1 MRNLERS
8 FIVNT
13 VCFAA
18 MAAGTILACSTASA
32 PDTPSE
38 DGGMVTPVDEGGT
51 AAETGGPLPDGATP
65 DTSVP
70 QTKCAKAADCAS
82 GVCNQATGM
91 CIAPTCKDGVKNGVE
106 SDLDCG
112 GTDCP
117 KCDSSR
123 ACKLAADCVSGVCLD
138 PDGKGKKCQAPTST
152 DMVKNGNE
160 TGVDCGG
167 TGNPKCADGQGCA
180 TRDDCTS
187 LYCLANVC
195 TAPKPDDGVK
205 DGNETDVDCGGPGA
219 KPCADGLMCAI
230 DTDCTSS
237 VCLDTGNG
245 MGLRCQVPSYT
256 DMRMNGNETD
266 VDCGGDPAHPCA
278 TGKKCKASADCTT
291 LGCDYNFKCA
301 NARSCTRQY
310 GGDTCGSGGEGG
322 VGPAAWESCCTTIPV
337 TTASGGTVYMDRYPV
352 TAGRMRAFLEDPAV
366 NYNVRAFVKSVQ
378 DAGTMPKIP
387 VTASTAATPVVDG
400 VNPVLDPAWL
410 PYLPV
415 SFAGNTDPAEIAD
428 CGQSG
433 TCTNV
438 NGECGPSK
446 TCLAGT
452 TQPGI
457 YTSVH
462 NHLGGFIF
470 KNNSQSATGCYVG
483 SPGTHSFRFPD
494 GMQDGDTPDQ
504 PVEVYD
510 TKSLNCVDYL
520 MAQAFC
526 VWDGGRLETFQEWQ
540 AAWGAGA
547 TPYVAQTSTKPAEP
561 NQRCDQSTSCV
572 FTTNAQSAIDCKTS
586 TTGLSC
592 NGAVGKCCLQG
603 GPATNPTTIGGG
615 NQTYYGCRF
624 PWATDADHAFCGV
637 TWPATTSIEYSDY
650 KYSYEYPK
658 LANADFIVFLS
669 APGRTKGRGPLG
681 HSDVI
686 GTGFELTSSVTW
698 NTSPLDGRHR
708 WTGNGSWEVH
718 DYAKSYGGTS
728 ELINKYGK
736 LGARCVKF
744 APAN

>member
-1 MRNLERS
+1 MRPLQRT
-8 FIVNT
+8 FLVNSL
-13 VCFAA
+13 CFAA
-18 MAAGTILACSTASA
+18 ITAGTVLACSTAN
-32 PDTPSE
+32 PTETPA
-38 DGGMVTPVDEGGT
+38 DDAGVGIPVDEGG
-51 AAETGGPLPDGATP
+51 AAEAGPLADGAP
-65 DTSVP
+65 ADTSVP
-70 QTKCAKAADCAS
+70 QTKCMKAADCSS

-91 CIAPTCKDGVKNGVE
+91 CIAASCKDGVKNAAE
-106 SDLDCG
+106 TDLDCG
-112 GTDCP
+112 GTDCA
-117 KCDSSR
+117 KCDTAR
-123 ACKLAADCVSGVCLD
+123 TCTLAADCVSGVCLD
-138 PDGKGKKCQAPTST
+138 TGTGKKCQAPTST
-152 DMVKNGNE
+152 DLVKNGNE

-167 TGNPKCADGQGCA
+167 TGNPKCDNGKPCV
-180 TRDDCTS
+180 TRVDCTS
-187 LYCLANVC
+187 DYCAANVC
-195 TAPKPDDGVK
+195 TAPKPNDGQK
-205 DGNETDVDCGGPGA
+205 NGMETDVDCGGPGA
-219 KPCADGLMCAI
+219 SRCVDGKMCLVG
-230 DTDCTSS
+230 TDCTSD
-237 VCLDTGNG
+237 VCKDLADG

-256 DMRMNGNETD
+256 DLTMNGAETD

-278 TGKKCKASADCTT
+278 TGKKCKVGVDCTT

-301 NARSCTRQY
+301 PARSCTAHY
-310 GGDTCGSGGEGG
+310 GGDTCGAGGEGG
-322 VGPAAWESCCTTIPV
+322 VGAAAWESCCTTIPV
-337 TTASGGTVYMDRYPV
+337 TTASAGTVYMDKYPV
-352 TAGRMRAFLEDPAV
+352 TAGRMRAFLESDNV
-366 NYNVRAFVKSVQ
+366 KYNVRGFVQTVQ
-378 DAGTMPKIP
+378 AAGKMPKIP
-387 VTASTAATPVVDG
+387 VTASTAATPVPDG
-400 VNPVLDPAWL
+400 LNPVLDAAWN

-415 SFAGNTDPAEIAD
+415 SFAGNTDPAELSD

-433 TCTNV
+433 TCTQV

-452 TQPGI
+452 QQAGI
-457 YTSVH
+457 YTSVR

-483 SPGTHSFRFPD
+483 SPGTHSLRFPD
-494 GMQDGDTPDQ
+494 GMQDGATPDQ

-540 AAWGAGA
+540 QAYGTGA
-547 TPYVAQTSTKPAEP
+547 TPYVAQTATRPAEP
-561 NQRCDQSTSCV
+561 TQRCDAASSCAW
-572 FTTNAQSAIDCKTS
+572 TTAAQSKIDCKTA
-586 TTGLSC
+586 TTGLTC
-592 NGAVGKCCLQG
+592 NGAAGKCCLEG
-603 GPATNPTTIGGG
+603 GPTASGGSGGG
-615 NQTYYGCRF
+615 NQTYFGCRF

-637 TWPATTSIEYSDY
+637 SWPATTSIEYSDY

-658 LANADFIVFLS
+658 LTNSDFIVFLS

-698 NTSPLDGRHR
+698 NASPLDGRHR

-718 DYAKSYGGTS
+718 DYNRTYGGTS

>member
-1 MRNLERS
+1 MRTFERTFLLNS
-8 FIVNT
+8 L
-13 VCFAA
+13 CFAA
-18 MAAGTILACSTASA
+18 IAAGTILACSTTNDPTA
-32 PDTPSE
+32 TPTDE
-38 DGGMVTPVDEGGT
+38 AGVVTPVDEGGT
-51 AAETGGPLPDGATP
+51 TAEAGPLPDGALP

-70 QTKCAKAADCAS
+70 QPKCTKSGDCAS
-82 GVCNQATGM
+82 GVCNQATGQ
-91 CIAPTCKDGVKNGVE
+91 CVAADCKDGVKNAVE
-106 SDLDCG
+106 TDLDCG
-112 GTDCP
+112 GGDCP
-117 KCDSSR
+117 KCDVAK
-123 ACKLAADCVSGVCLD
+123 ACKVAGDCVSGVCID

-167 TGNPKCADGQGCA
+167 TANPTCANGQACA
-180 TRDDCTS
+180 TRADCTS
-187 LYCLANVC
+187 LYCLVNVC
-195 TAPKPDDGVK
+195 TAPKPDDMTQNGT
-205 DGNETDVDCGGPGA
+205 ETDVDCGGLGA
-219 KPCADGLMCAI
+219 KPCADGKMCLV
-230 DTDCTSS
+230 DVDCTSS
-237 VCLDTGNG
+237 VCKDLADG

-256 DMRMNGNETD
+256 DTKLNGNETD

-278 TGKKCKASADCTT
+278 TGQSCTVSADCTS
-291 LGCDYNFKCA
+291 LGCDYNHKCA
-301 NARSCTRQY
+301 NARSCAPHY

-322 VGPAAWESCCTTIPV
+322 IGAAAWESCCKTIPV
-337 TTASGGTVYMDRYPV
+337 TTVSGGTVYMDKYPV
-352 TAGRMRAFLEDPAV
+352 TAGRMRAFLESPDV
-366 NYNVRAFVKSVQ
+366 SYNVRGFVASVQ
-378 DAGTMPKIP
+378 AAGTMPKIP
-387 VTASTAATPVVDG
+387 VTASTGTNPVVDG
-400 VNPVLDPAWL
+400 VHPVLDPAWNA
-410 PYLPV
+410 YLPV

-433 TCTNV
+433 TCTQV

-452 TQPGI
+452 TQPGV
-457 YTSVH
+457 YTSVR

-483 SPGTHSFRFPD
+483 SPGTHSYRFPD
-494 GMQDGDTPDQ
+494 DMQDGATPDQ

-510 TKSLNCVDYL
+510 TKSLSCVDYV

-540 AAWGAGA
+540 AAYGTGA
-547 TPYVAQTSTKPAEP
+547 TPYVAQTTTKPADP
-561 NQRCDQSTSCV
+561 TQRCDAASSCV
-572 FTTNAQSAIDCKTS
+572 WTTAAQSKIDCKTS
-586 TTGLSC
+586 TTGLTC
-592 NGAVGKCCLQG
+592 NGGVGKCCLEG
-603 GPATNPTTIGGG
+603 GPTAAGGTGGG
-615 NQTYYGCRF
+615 NQTYFGCRF

-637 TWPATTSIEYSDY
+637 SWPATTSIEYSDY

-658 LANADFIVFLS
+658 LTNTDFIVFLS

-698 NTSPLDGRHR
+698 NASPLDGRHR

-718 DYAKSYGGTS
+718 DYSRTYGGTS

-744 APAN
+744 SPAN

>member
-1 MRNLERS
+1 MRNLERT
-8 FIVNT
+8 FVVNA

-18 MAAGTILACSTASA
+18 IAAGTILACSTASST
-32 PDTPSE
+32 DTPGD
-38 DGGMVTPVDEGGT
+38 DGGSVSPGDEGGVT
-51 AAETGGPLPDGATP
+51 SEGGPLPDGASP

-70 QTKCAKAADCAS
+70 EAKCAKAADCAS
-82 GVCNQATGM
+82 GVCNLATGM
-91 CIAPTCKDGVKNGVE
+91 CSAPTCKDGVKNATE
-106 SDLDCG
+106 TDLDCG

-117 KCDSSR
+117 KCDTSR
-123 ACKLAADCVSGVCLD
+123 ACKLAADCISGVCVD
-138 PDGKGKKCQAPTST
+138 PDGKGKKCQAPTNT

-167 TGNPKCADGQGCA
+167 TGNPKCDNGQGCA

-195 TAPKPDDGVK
+195 TAAKPDDGVK
-205 DGNETDVDCGGPGA
+205 DGNETDVDCGGAGA
-219 KPCADGLMCAI
+219 KPCADGLMCLV

-237 VCLDTGNG
+237 VCLDTGGG
-245 MGLRCQVPSYT
+245 MGLRCQVPTYT

-278 TGKKCKASADCTT
+278 TGKKCKLGGDCTSQ
-291 LGCDYNFKCA
+291 GCDYNFKCA
-301 NARSCTRQY
+301 NARSCTGHY
-310 GGDTCGSGGEGG
+310 GGDTCGTGGEGG
-322 VGPAAWESCCTTIPV
+322 VGAAAWESCCTTIPV
-337 TTASGGTVYMDRYPV
+337 MTASGGTVYMDKYPV
-352 TAGRMRAFLEDPAV
+352 TAGRMRAFLE
-366 NYNVRAFVKSVQ
+366 NESIKYNVRAFVKSVQ

-415 SFAGNTDPAEIAD
+415 SFAGNTDPPPAEISD

-452 TQPGI
+452 LQPGV
-457 YTSVH
+457 YTSVF

-470 KNNSQSATGCYVG
+470 KNNSQSQTGCYVG
-483 SPGTHSFRFPD
+483 APGTHSFRFPD
-494 GMQDGDTPDQ
+494 AMQDGDPPEQ
-504 PVEVYD
+504 PVAVYD

-540 AAWGAGA
+540 TAWGAGA
-547 TPYVAQTSTKPAEP
+547 TPYVAQTATKPAEP
-561 NQRCDQSTSCV
+561 SQRTDGQAC
-572 FTTNAQSAIDCKTS
+572 TTTANCTQPA
-586 TTGLSC
+586 
-592 NGAVGKCCLQG
+592 G
-603 GPATNPTTIGGG
+603 GPSTYVCAGGLCALNG
-615 NQTYYGCRF
+615 GDRTYYGCRF
-624 PWATDADHAFCGV
+624 PWATDANHPACGLS
-637 TWPATTSIEYSDY
+637 WPATTSIEYSDY
-650 KYSYEYPK
+650 KYSYEYPIQTG
-658 LANADFIVFLS
+658 NDYIVFLS
-669 APGRTKGRGPLG
+669 APGRTNGRGPLG

-718 DYAKSYGGTS
+718 NYDKAYTGTS